1 MDRFFH
7 VTEKGSTVRT
17 EIMAGIT
24 TFMAMAYI
32 LMVNAGMFSN
42 PFGDGTDVLGVS
54 YGAIYVATAISAVV
68 GTLLIG
74 LLSNLPLAQ
83 ASGMGLNAYFVYT
96 VCVGLGLSYAN
107 ALVLV
112 LFDGI
117 IFVLLTVT
125 GLRKIIFDSI
135 PHEVK
140 AAISAGIGLFIAF
153 IGLQNAGIVVNDSS
167 TCVNLH
173 SFNVFTGEQTWA
185 TIFPMLVTLL
195 AVFAIG
201 AMSKK
206 KVRGAVLW
214 GILGAA
220 VVYYVVGLI
229 TVPGFYA
236 SAIAPNLTSDFFGA
250 FRDFGT
256 QAFGAVFKSGFDFSA
271 FIAANGT
278 GAFVVMLLTTML
290 AFCMVG
296 LSYANALVLVLFDG
310 IIFVLL
316 TVTGLRKI
324 IFDSIPHE
332 VKAAISA
339 GIGLFI
345 AFIGLQNAGIVVND
359 SSTCVNLHSFNVFT
373 GEQTWAT
380 IFPMLVTLLAVF
392 AIGAMSKKKVRGA
405 VLWGILGAAV
415 VYYVVG
421 LITVPGFYASAIAP
435 NLTSDFFGAFRDFG
449 TQAFGA
455 VFKSGFDF
463 SAFIA
468 ANGTGAFVV
477 MLLTTMLAFCMVD
490 MFDTLGTLYGAC
502 SAGNM
507 LDKDGNVPNMDRAML
522 ADACATCAGAV
533 CGTSTVTTFVE
544 SSAGVAEGGR
554 TGLAS
559 MATAVMFF
567 IAMFL
572 SPVAQLIPTYA
583 CAAALIY
590 VGVLMMSNVR
600 NIAWD
605 DPAAAVTGFVTVA
618 FMPLTYNISYGI
630 AFGLIS
636 YVFVKIFTGK
646 IKEIN
651 VGTWIISI
659 LFALMFFLTR

>member
-140 AAISAGIGLFIAF
+140 VAISAGIGLFIAF
-153 IGLQNAGIVVNDSS
+153 IGLQNAGIVVNDAS

-185 TIFPMLVTLL
+185 TIFPMLITLI

-220 VVYYVVGLI
+220 VLYYAIGLI

-236 SAIAPNLTSDFFGA
+236 SA
-250 FRDFGT
+250 
-256 QAFGAVFKSGFDFSA
+256 V
-271 FIAANGT
+271 
-278 GAFVVMLLTTML
+278 
-290 AFCMVG
+290 
-296 LSYANALVLVLFDG
+296 
-310 IIFVLL
+310 
-316 TVTGLRKI
+316 
-324 IFDSIPHE
+324 
-332 VKAAISA
+332 
-339 GIGLFI
+339 
-345 AFIGLQNAGIVVND
+345 
-359 SSTCVNLHSFNVFT
+359 
-373 GEQTWAT
+373 
-380 IFPMLVTLLAVF
+380 
-392 AIGAMSKKKVRGA
+392 
-405 VLWGILGAAV
+405 
-415 VYYVVG
+415 
-421 LITVPGFYASAIAP
+421 AP

-522 ADACATCAGAV
+522 ADACATCVGSV

-600 NIAWD
+600 NINWD
-605 DPAAAVTGFVTVA
+605 DPAAAVTGFITVA

-646 IKEIN
+646 IKDIN